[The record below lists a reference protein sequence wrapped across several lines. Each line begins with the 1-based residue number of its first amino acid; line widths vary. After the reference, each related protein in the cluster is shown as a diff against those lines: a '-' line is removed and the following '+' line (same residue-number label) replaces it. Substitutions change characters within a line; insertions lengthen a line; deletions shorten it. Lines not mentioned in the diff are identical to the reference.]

1 MRKVKVTVLRGQIC
15 LYEFFRDFDKLRSG
29 IILSEFIR
37 TGLSSAKIELTGPEL
52 DTLKQSFRVSPEN
65 GKIICLEFIHID
77 DAFGAPPYL
86 EKMPQLETQPASL
99 RALIPVRSL
108 NLAEHTVEL
117 AQNTMDQIITYQKK
131 RRPLTKAF
139 FQSFDLMNNGQMTG
153 QQFRSTVFG
162 QCGGSALSDE
172 MLQALSA
179 YYTDPLTKAV
189 RYQDFLDDIEDHIRP
204 LEKASGAVVFEGARR
219 GSGDSGSPV
228 STINGQTRTLT
239 LRTRSIGEDDPLAA
253 LKPGQTSKFIM
264 KAD

>member
-1 MRKVKVTVLRGQIC
+1 
-15 LYEFFRDFDKLRSG
+15 
-29 IILSEFIR
+29 
-37 TGLSSAKIELTGPEL
+37 
-52 DTLKQSFRVSPEN
+52 
-65 GKIICLEFIHID
+65 
-77 DAFGAPPYL
+77 
-86 EKMPQLETQPASL
+86 MPSLETQPASL
-99 RALIPVRSL
+99 RALIPARSPD
-108 NLAEHTVEL
+108 LAEHTVEL
-117 AQNTMDQIITYQKK
+117 AQKTMDQIITYSKK

-153 QQFRSTVFG
+153 PQFRSTVFG
-162 QCGGSALSDE
+162 QYGGSALSDE

-219 GSGDSGSPV
+219 GSGDSGSPI

-264 KAD
+264 KADKPP